1 MTVRDIYR
9 NSVQIGKRFD
19 PRGESGV
26 AEYLRNLQA
35 EYDSLPEDRR
45 HTFDPERLWN
55 PWGDTRIVTGPEDVE
70 VRRVLVGIEIH
81 GQEILLASELNRRG
95 AKHRIDC
102 IVGHHSTCLARSGAN
117 IQDIMILQVPMMV
130 EVGVPFYKAE
140 KVVRKD
146 IESKSLPENY
156 QNAAIAENLGIPVIG
171 IHTPTDN
178 YGLHFTRQLVA
189 EHQPQTVGDLV
200 EMLQAIPEC
209 DVACSRRT
217 SRAPEALVGSAKD
230 SLGTIYYCL
239 TGGWNPSPSAFR
251 LIAKAG
257 VGTCVMVDA
266 SEEHKK
272 IADEFNMSIVRFPHF
287 PADSLGINLL
297 LDELQLESP
306 LGVVACSNFTRIE
319 RSQSHG

>member
-1 MTVRDIYR
+1 MTVRDIYEK
-9 NSVQIGKRFD
+9 SVEIGKRFD

-26 AEYLRNLQA
+26 AEYLRTLQA
-35 EYDSLPEDRR
+35 EYDSLPDNQK
-45 HTFDPERLWN
+45 HTFDSERLWN
-55 PWGDTRIVTGPEDVE
+55 PWGDTRIVTGPEDAE

-95 AKHRIDC
+95 SEQSIDC
-102 IVGHHSTCLARSGAN
+102 IIGHHSTCLARSGAN
-117 IQDIMILQVPMMV
+117 IQDIMVLQVPMMV
-130 EVGVPFYKAE
+130 EVGVPRHKAE

-156 QNAAIAENLGIPVIG
+156 QNAAIAEILRIPVVG

-178 YGLHFTRQLVA
+178 YGMHFTRQLVA
-189 EHQPQTVGDLV
+189 EEKPQTVGDFTEL
-200 EMLQAIPEC
+200 LKTIPEC
-209 DVACSRRT
+209 EVAVRRRT
-217 SRAPEALVGSAKD
+217 SRAPEILTGSASD
-230 SLGTIYYCL
+230 ILGTIYYCL
-239 TGGWNPSPSAFR
+239 TGGWNPSPAAFR
-251 LIAKAG
+251 LIAEAG

-272 IADEFNMSIVRFPHF
+272 IADEFNMSIVKFPHF

-297 LDELQLESP
+297 LDKLQQESP
-306 LGVVACSNFTRIE
+306 FEVVPCSNFTRIE